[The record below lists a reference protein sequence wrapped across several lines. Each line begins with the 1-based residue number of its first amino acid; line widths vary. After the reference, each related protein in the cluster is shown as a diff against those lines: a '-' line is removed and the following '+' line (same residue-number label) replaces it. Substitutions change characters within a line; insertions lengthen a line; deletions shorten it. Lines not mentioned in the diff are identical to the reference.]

1 MFFVKIPPILNP
13 TNYFSGTYHNYS
25 NVEKLFTE
33 NFLNY
38 WINFVKYNDPNYFS
52 SSSNLTNWQPFVDT
66 STSLTKMNA
75 SQKLAT
81 GRYLV
86 FGQDSIYMKSGFASH
101 NCDFWNYTNSAT
113 KTFRLNSF
121 SYSQQQASILFLI
134 HFILF

>member
-1 MFFVKIPPILNP
+1 
-13 TNYFSGTYHNYS
+13 
-25 NVEKLFTE
+25 LFTE

-38 WINFVKYNDPNYFS
+38 WINFVKYNDPNYFIS
-52 SSSNLTNWQPFVDT
+52 RSNLTNWQPFVDT
-66 STSLTKMNA
+66 STSLAKMNA

-86 FGQDSIYMKSGFASH
+86 FGQDSIYMKNGFASH

-113 KTFRLNSF
+113 KIIRLNSF
-121 SYSQQQASILFLI
+121 FYSQQQTPILFLI